1 MPLFPVVV
9 RKGRAVPRDDSDLRE
24 GLRARLARPG
34 PIVVMI
40 HGYKFHPDVTLHDP
54 LGHIFS
60 LTPKPCFKA
69 VSWPAALGFDGARA
83 DEGLCIPFTWPA
95 RGLIREVYRAAA
107 VAGEAFAGLL
117 HTIIEIAPG
126 RRVQVIA
133 HSMGARVFLEALRTA
148 PARSV
153 NRAIL
158 LSGAEYQA
166 RAEAA
171 MDSAAGRTCAVFN
184 VTSREN
190 DLFDCLF
197 EWGIRSPRR
206 WDRAL
211 GAGLRVR
218 RPNWLDIQ
226 IDDPATL
233 SALAMFGFEIGAPT
247 ARVCHWSTYIR
258 PGVFVLYAALLRRP
272 EVMPLATLRKVLPSR
287 PTRRWSRM
295 VALPFGVAIP
305 ATWRRR
311 GTLDP

>member
-9 RKGRAVPRDDSDLRE
+9 RDGRAVPRDDCDVRE
-24 GLRARLARPG
+24 GLRAQLSCAG

-40 HGYKFHPDVTLHDP
+40 HGYKFHPDVTGHDP

-83 DEGLCIPFTWPA
+83 GEGLCIPFTWPA
-95 RGLIREVYRAAA
+95 RGSIRAVYRAAA
-107 VAGEAFAGLL
+107 VAGEALAGLL
-117 HTIIEIAPG
+117 RTITEIAPG

-171 MDSAAGRTCAVFN
+171 MDTAAGRSCAIFN

-197 EWGIRSPRR
+197 EWSIRPPRR

-211 GAGLRVR
+211 GAGLRVG
-218 RPNWLDIQ
+218 RPNWLDLQ
-226 IDDPATL
+226 IDHPSTL
-233 SALAMFGFEIGAPT
+233 DALAMFGFEIGAPT
-247 ARVCHWSTYIR
+247 ARVCHWSTYLR
-258 PGVFVLYAALLRRP
+258 PGIFDLYAALLRQP
-272 EVMPLATLRKVLPSR
+272 EALPLATLRKVLPSR
-287 PTRRWSRM
+287 PARRWTRM
-295 VALPFGVAIP
+295 MAPPFGVAIP
-305 ATWRRR
+305 TVFRRR
-311 GTLDP
+311 GTPDP